1 MQIIEKYFPSLSV
14 RQRESFEKLGPLYR
28 KWNEQINVI
37 SRKDIDQL
45 YLRHVLHSLSIA
57 KYTSFASN
65 MEVLDIGTGGGFP
78 GIPLAI
84 FFPEV
89 HFTLVDSIQKK
100 IRVVQAVIDALEL
113 HNVKTSGIRAE
124 KIKGKYDVFVCR
136 AVASLSTLIHW
147 TKKNIVV
154 TSEKNSIRGLIA
166 LKGGDLSKEIDT
178 GYNTKIVEIRDLF
191 EEPFFQEK
199 KIVHVTFG

>member
-14 RQRESFEKLGPLYR
+14 GQRERFEKLGPLYR
-28 KWNEQINVI
+28 KWNEKINVI
-37 SRKDIDQL
+37 SRKDIHQL

-57 KYTSFASN
+57 KYISFSSN

-84 FFPEV
+84 LFPEV

-100 IRVVQAVIDALEL
+100 VRVVQAVIDALEL
-113 HNVKTSGIRAE
+113 NNAKTSNIRAE

-136 AVASLSTLIHW
+136 AVAPLSTLIHW
-147 TKKNIVV
+147 TRKNIVFA
-154 TSEKNSIRGLIA
+154 SDNDSIRGLIA

-191 EEPFFQEK
+191 EEPFFLEK
-199 KIVHVTFG
+199 KIVHVTYG